1 MLRRHSCPA
10 QQAYKPTKV
19 TLCIQ
24 MAAPFTNGLI
34 AHLPGINL
42 INCCRRFTFSVQ
54 TPFRMHN
61 YKYSRFLITPASASI
76 GVATHHQLIIILPP
90 NRLIGQLSNR
100 YALSSL
106 VWFTFKAIIT
116 EHHMAQYCNY
126 YIDLNISNV
135 QLRTLPLHPRLAK
148 AVEFD

>member
-42 INCCRRFTFSVQ
+42 INCCRRFKFSVQ

-61 YKYSRFLITPASASI
+61 YKYSRLLITPASASI
-76 GVATHHQLIIILPP
+76 GVATNHQLIIILLP
-90 NRLIGQLSNR
+90 NRLIGQLSITTHSQASCDSHSKQLLLNTTW
-100 YALSSL
+100 LN
-106 VWFTFKAIIT
+106 TAII
-116 EHHMAQYCNY
+116 
-126 YIDLNISNV
+126 ILI
-135 QLRTLPLHPRLAK
+135 
-148 AVEFD
+148 